1 LYRSESSSLT
11 FNKDELRLNNVSLN
25 SGFHNSTHSHRL
37 HHRQVYEY
45 RLNMLNSKEQTPL
58 DQVLAFP
65 MFVVTLVWLALAG
78 VAMHLLSDP
87 EGRYVHVVMICGWGV
102 LALWVVYFVEAW
114 LHWKAE
120 SGHFRQH
127 LKIFL
132 FPPFRLGGRDH
143 VTGKTVWIPGMGWQK
158 ASDDLANEI
167 DLKLSIAMIAIAML
181 VLPLLAVEIIYR
193 EGISN
198 NRTFGLVIQL
208 AQAFIWFAFAS
219 EFLLMISLVKKKF
232 QFMKVHW
239 LDLAI
244 ICLPMIAFMRI
255 FRLGSAARLT
265 KLSRTAKVFRVRG
278 LAMRAWRAILI
289 LQIVDR
295 LIHRNPEKRLRLLET
310 QIVEKRSEIEV
321 LEAEVKLL
329 KEQIEET
336 ESLTA

>member
-1 LYRSESSSLT
+1 MQKSEKQTSL
-11 FNKDELRLNNVSLN
+11 D
-25 SGFHNSTHSHRL
+25 H
-37 HHRQVYEY
+37 
-45 RLNMLNSKEQTPL
+45 
-58 DQVLAFP
+58 VLAFP

-87 EGRYVHVVMICGWGV
+87 EGRYLHVVKFCGWGV
-102 LALWVVYFVEAW
+102 LALWLVYFVEAW
-114 LHWKAE
+114 LHSKAG
-120 SGHFRQH
+120 SGHLRQH

-143 VTGKTVWIPGMGWQK
+143 VSGKTVWIPGMGWRE

-167 DLKLSIAMIAIAML
+167 DIKLSIAMIAIALL
-181 VLPLLAVEIIYR
+181 VLPLLAVEIIYK
-193 EGISN
+193 EGILH

-232 QFMKVHW
+232 LFMKVHW

-244 ICLPMIAFMRI
+244 ICLPMIAFLRI

-265 KLSRTAKVFRVRG
+265 NLSKTAKVFRVRG

-310 QIVEKRSEIEV
+310 QIVEKRAELDV
-321 LEAEVKLL
+321 LEAEAKLL
-329 KEQIEET
+329 KVKIEEA
-336 ESLTA
+336 EGSTA